1 MFKPVL
7 LLTLMASCVHAQT
20 VERRVVDIVYG
31 DKVIRTTH
39 QVVLDTEL
47 EVGVIRAEETKPE
60 VATNVVI
67 TSSDTRLSYLEQNAA
82 AMREQAIYD
91 EVNRRTRDAP
101 YTVLFTGHI
110 PADIQK
116 KRMAMMPEVGLFGDQ
131 KEKLLNNQ
139 GDITQ
144 EIGLPADE
152 KDALNVGQ
160 FSDMSKQTQSAK
172 NNVQTPE
179 QESDPNLNNFIN
191 GADSSGSDNSVEPVI
206 EGSMGEP
213 SKDEMLERLIGG

>member
-7 LLTLMASCVHAQT
+7 LFALVSSSAFSQT
-20 VERRVVDIVYG
+20 IERRIVDIVYG

-47 EVGVIRAEETKPE
+47 EVDVIPAEETKPE

-67 TSSDTRLSYLEQNAA
+67 TANDDRFSYLETNRAA
-82 AMREQAIYD
+82 IREQEIYS

-101 YTVLFTGHI
+101 YTVLFTGYI
-110 PADIQK
+110 PPEIQK

-131 KEKLLNNQ
+131 KDKLLNNQ

-144 EIGLPADE
+144 EIGLPTT
-152 KDALNVGQ
+152 KDNSLNVGQ
-160 FSDMSKQTQSAK
+160 FSSMSDKEQSARG
-172 NNVQTPE
+172 QTGANQGE
-179 QESDPNLNNFIN
+179 VDSGLNNFIN
-191 GADSSGSDNSVEPVI
+191 GTSDNASEQTPDA
-206 EGSMGEP
+206 EP
-213 SKDEMLERLIGG
+213 SNDEMLEKLIGG